1 MFLFRRPSS
10 ATIASIIEASA
21 LLGLSYEPIG
31 LAHQGAA
38 GFSRDVYRRVI
49 GHGPDTYARAREAL
63 RDWRQFDVG
72 WVSLFPARP
81 SIEPGTNIA
90 VLIRHLG
97 FWSLNGGRLV
107 YVLEQSDWVFGYAYG
122 TLTTHAEAGEEIF
135 AVSLE
140 PDGSVVYEIRAG
152 SRPRALLARLG
163 HPLARLLQ
171 ARFRR
176 DSARALQRA
185 VNP

>member
-1 MFLFRRPSS
+1 MFLLRRPTAS
-10 ATIASIIEASA
+10 AIASAIEASA
-21 LLGLSYEPIG
+21 SLDLSYEPVG

-38 GFSRDVYRRVI
+38 GFSRDVYRRII
-49 GHGPDTYARAREAL
+49 GHGPEAFARARAAL

-72 WVSLFPARP
+72 WVSVFPARP
-81 SIEPGTNIA
+81 SIAPGTNIA

-107 YVLEQSDWVFGYAYG
+107 YVLEESDRRFGYAYG
-122 TLTTHAEAGEEIF
+122 TLSSHAEAGEEIF

-176 DSARALQRA
+176 DSADAMSRSCTA
-185 VNP
+185 